1 MASLIQNFLDA
12 PDYFEYSPWFPNPL
26 IVVRDMVRTGSSEV
40 YARLPWNGMGVWLK
54 ESWGWMYTS
63 LFLDWNVL
71 LIPLLIAIS
80 LTLARVL
87 TNFLLLKVEYWSR
100 PQTPTMEWESGNES
114 NHRNVQSFFGK
125 CNFLFFKTHAQ
136 TPLSQ
141 NTTHNDTT
149 RSQRIPVYFKFTEEN
164 CEKFTESVWKC
175 SIYTITWVWAV
186 YLALFGE
193 EQYFFNLKSH
203 WDSECGMSLHGVR

>member
-71 LIPLLIAIS
+71 LIPLLIAIL

-87 TNFLLLKVEYWSR
+87 TNFLLLKVEYWSCS
-100 PQTPTMEWESGNES
+100 QTPTMEWESGNDS
-114 NHRNVQSFFGK
+114 NHHNVQSSFWE
-125 CNFLFFKTHAQ
+125 L
-136 TPLSQ
+136 
-141 NTTHNDTT
+141 
-149 RSQRIPVYFKFTEEN
+149 
-164 CEKFTESVWKC
+164 
-175 SIYTITWVWAV
+175 
-186 YLALFGE
+186 
-193 EQYFFNLKSH
+193 
-203 WDSECGMSLHGVR
+203 